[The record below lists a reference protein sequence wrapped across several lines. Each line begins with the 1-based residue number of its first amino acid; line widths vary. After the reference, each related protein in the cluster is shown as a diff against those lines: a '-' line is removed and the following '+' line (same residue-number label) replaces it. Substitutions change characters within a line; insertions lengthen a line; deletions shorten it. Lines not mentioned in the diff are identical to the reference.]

1 MMTMTAAADALAS
14 WGGPADLSAWETV
27 MWRTEGNHHTRSA
40 GVVVEILDTE
50 PDWNR
55 LVAAHDRLIQRIPRL
70 RERVVEPPLPVVAPA
85 WSPDPNF
92 DLSYHLQH
100 VRLPE
105 GGRLDDLYAIA
116 SVLAARP
123 LDPQRPQWEAML
135 VGGLPGGQAAYLLK
149 GHHSLTDGLGMVQLL
164 DLTHGKGPEPSE
176 LTTPPIEPIRR
187 TESPSRLL
195 VNRLASKIA
204 SAPTDLANAAAHV
217 VGRFA
222 GDPLG
227 TTGEAIRFGRSL
239 RRVLMPPTAPRS
251 PILRDGGIGYRF
263 ITLEV
268 PLSTLKAAGKAA
280 GGSVNDAFLAGLL
293 GGMRRYHDERGVAVE
308 HLPMAIPV
316 SLRTADDP
324 MGGNRFAGARFVA
337 PVGEADPQTRIAAVL
352 RFIAEARQEPAI
364 GFTDL
369 VAPVLSVL
377 PGWILTQIAA
387 QMTTAN
393 DLQASNMGVVGR
405 TLYLAGAKV
414 LRLYVVGPRPGVAVM
429 ATMLSYDGICCIG
442 VNFDPGV
449 ISDEP
454 VFSRCLQEGFDEV
467 LRLADQPKRR
477 RTDVSR

>member
-1 MMTMTAAADALAS
+1 
-14 WGGPADLSAWETV
+14 
-27 MWRTEGNHHTRSA
+27 
-40 GVVVEILDTE
+40 VVVEILDTE

-105 GGRLDDLYAIA
+105 GGRLEDLYAIA

-149 GHHSLTDGLGMVQLL
+149 GHHSLTDGLGMIQLL

-176 LTTPPIEPIRR
+176 VTAPVVPPRR
-187 TESPSRLL
+187 TESPSGLL
-195 VNRLASKIA
+195 VNRLVSKIA
-204 SAPTDLANAAAHV
+204 GAPTDLVNTAAHV
-217 VGRFA
+217 VGRLA
-222 GDPLG
+222 GNPLG
-227 TTGEAIRFGRSL
+227 TTGDAIRYGQSL
-239 RRVLMPPTAPRS
+239 RRVLMPPAAPRS
-251 PILRDGGIGYRF
+251 PVLRDGGVGYRF
-263 ITLEV
+263 ITLDV
-268 PLSTLKAAGKAA
+268 PLGTLKAAGKAA

-293 GGMRRYHDERGVAVE
+293 GGVRRYHDERGVTVE

-316 SLRTADDP
+316 SMRTADDP

-337 PVGEADPQTRIAAVL
+337 PVGEADPQTRIAAVH
-352 RFIAEARQEPAI
+352 RFIAKARQEPAI
-364 GFTDL
+364 GFAEL

-377 PGWILTQIAA
+377 PGWILTQIAE

-414 LRLYVVGPRPGVAVM
+414 LRLYVVGPRPGVAAM

-442 VNFDPGV
+442 VNINPDV
-449 ISDEP
+449 ITDEA
-454 VFSRCLQEGFDEV
+454 VFSRCLKDGFDEV
-467 LRLADQPKRR
+467 LRLADQPEGM
-477 RTDVSR
+477 RTDVRQ

>member
-1 MMTMTAAADALAS
+1 MTMTAKSDALAA

-70 RERVVEPPLPVVAPA
+70 RERVVEPRLPVVAPA

-100 VRLPE
+100 VRVPE
-105 GGRLDDLYAIA
+105 GGRLEDLYAIA

-135 VGGLPGGQAAYLLK
+135 VGGLPGGQAAYVLK
-149 GHHSLTDGLGMVQLL
+149 GHHSLTDGLGMIQLL

-176 LTTPPIEPIRR
+176 VTAPVVPPRR
-187 TESPSRLL
+187 TESPSGLL
-195 VNRLASKIA
+195 VNRLVSKVTG
-204 SAPTDLANAAAHV
+204 APTDLVNTAAHV
-217 VGRFA
+217 VGRLA
-222 GDPLG
+222 GNPLG
-227 TTGEAIRFGRSL
+227 TTGDAIRYGQSL
-239 RRVLMPPTAPRS
+239 RRMLMPPAAPRS
-251 PILRDGGIGYRF
+251 PVLRDGGVGYRF
-263 ITLEV
+263 ITLDV
-268 PLSTLKAAGKAA
+268 PLGTLKAAGKAA

-293 GGMRRYHDERGVAVE
+293 GGVRRYHDERGVTVE

-316 SLRTADDP
+316 SMRTADDP

-337 PVGEADPQTRIAAVL
+337 PVGEADPQTRIAAVH
-352 RFIAEARQEPAI
+352 RFIAKARQEPAI
-364 GFTDL
+364 GFAEL

-377 PGWILTQIAA
+377 PGWILTQIAE

-414 LRLYVVGPRPGVAVM
+414 LRLYVVGPRPGVAAM

-442 VNFDPGV
+442 VNIDPDV
-449 ISDEP
+449 ITDEA
-454 VFSRCLQEGFDEV
+454 VFSRCLKDGFDEV
-467 LRLADQPKRR
+467 LRLADQPEGM
-477 RTDVSR
+477 RTDVRQ

>member
-1 MMTMTAAADALAS
+1 MTMTANSDALAA

-70 RERVVEPPLPVVAPA
+70 RERVVEPRLPVVAPA

-105 GGRLDDLYAIA
+105 GGRLADLYAIA

-135 VGGLPGGQAAYLLK
+135 VGGLPGGQAAYVLK
-149 GHHSLTDGLGMVQLL
+149 GHHSLTDGLGMIQLL

-176 LTTPPIEPIRR
+176 VTAPVVPPRR
-187 TESPSRLL
+187 TESPSGLL
-195 VNRLASKIA
+195 VNRLVSKVTG
-204 SAPTDLANAAAHV
+204 APTDLVNTAAHV
-217 VGRFA
+217 VGRLA
-222 GDPLG
+222 GNPLG
-227 TTGEAIRFGRSL
+227 TTGDAIRYGQSL
-239 RRVLMPPTAPRS
+239 RRMLMPPAAPRS
-251 PILRDGGIGYRF
+251 PVLRDGGVGYRF
-263 ITLEV
+263 ITLDV

-293 GGMRRYHDERGVAVE
+293 GGVRRYHDERGVTVE

-316 SLRTADDP
+316 SMRTADDP

-337 PVGEADPQTRIAAVL
+337 PVGEADPQTRIAAVH
-352 RFIAEARQEPAI
+352 RFIAKARQEPAI
-364 GFTDL
+364 GFAEL

-377 PGWILTQIAA
+377 PGWILTQIAE

-414 LRLYVVGPRPGVAVM
+414 LRLYVVGPRPGVAAM

-442 VNFDPGV
+442 VNIDPDV
-449 ISDEP
+449 ITDEA
-454 VFSRCLQEGFDEV
+454 VFSRCLKDGFDEV
-467 LRLADQPKRR
+467 LRLADQPEGM
-477 RTDVSR
+477 RTDVRQ

>member
-1 MMTMTAAADALAS
+1 MTMTANSDALAS
-14 WGGPADLSAWETV
+14 WGGSADLSAWETV

-70 RERVVEPPLPVVAPA
+70 RERVVEPRLPVVAPA

-100 VRLPE
+100 VRVPE
-105 GGRLDDLYAIA
+105 GGRLEDLYAIA

-135 VGGLPGGQAAYLLK
+135 VGGLPGGQAAYVLK
-149 GHHSLTDGLGMVQLL
+149 GHHSLTDGLGMIQLL

-176 LTTPPIEPIRR
+176 VTAPVVPPRR
-187 TESPSRLL
+187 TESPSGLL
-195 VNRLASKIA
+195 VNRLVSKVTG
-204 SAPTDLANAAAHV
+204 APTELVNTAAHV
-217 VGRFA
+217 VGRLA
-222 GDPLG
+222 GNPLG
-227 TTGEAIRFGRSL
+227 TTGDVIRYGQSL
-239 RRVLMPPTAPRS
+239 RRMLMPPAAPRS
-251 PILRDGGIGYRF
+251 PVLRDGGVGYRF
-263 ITLEV
+263 ITLDV

-293 GGMRRYHDERGVAVE
+293 GGVRRYHDERGVTVE

-316 SLRTADDP
+316 SMRTADDP

-337 PVGEADPQTRIAAVL
+337 PVGEADPQTRIAAVH
-352 RFIAEARQEPAI
+352 RFIAKARQEPAI
-364 GFTDL
+364 GFAEL

-377 PGWILTQIAA
+377 PGWILTQIAE

-414 LRLYVVGPRPGVAVM
+414 LRLYVVGPRPGVAAM

-442 VNFDPGV
+442 VNIDPDV
-449 ISDEP
+449 ITDEA
-454 VFSRCLQEGFDEV
+454 VFSRCLKDGFDEV
-467 LRLADQPKRR
+467 LRLADQPEGM
-477 RTDVSR
+477 RTDVRQ

>member
-1 MMTMTAAADALAS
+1 MTMTATADALAS

-70 RERVVEPPLPVVAPA
+70 RERVVEPRLPVVAPA

-100 VRLPE
+100 VRVPE
-105 GGRLDDLYAIA
+105 GGRLEDLYAIA

-135 VGGLPGGQAAYLLK
+135 VGGLPGGQAAYVLK
-149 GHHSLTDGLGMVQLL
+149 GHHSLTDGLGMIQLL

-176 LTTPPIEPIRR
+176 VTAPVVPPRR
-187 TESPSRLL
+187 TESPSGLL
-195 VNRLASKIA
+195 VNRLVSKVTG
-204 SAPTDLANAAAHV
+204 APTDLVNTAAHV
-217 VGRFA
+217 VGRLA
-222 GDPLG
+222 GNPLG
-227 TTGEAIRFGRSL
+227 TTGDAIRYGQSL
-239 RRVLMPPTAPRS
+239 RRMLMPPAAPRS
-251 PILRDGGIGYRF
+251 PVLRDGGVGYRF
-263 ITLEV
+263 ITLDV

-293 GGMRRYHDERGVAVE
+293 GGVRRYHDERGVTVE

-316 SLRTADDP
+316 SMRTADDP

-337 PVGEADPQTRIAAVL
+337 PVGEADPQTRIAAVH
-352 RFIAEARQEPAI
+352 RFIAKARQEPAI
-364 GFTDL
+364 GFAEL

-377 PGWILTQIAA
+377 PGWILTQIAE

-414 LRLYVVGPRPGVAVM
+414 LRLYVVGPRPGVAAM

-442 VNFDPGV
+442 VNIDPDV
-449 ISDEP
+449 ITDEA
-454 VFSRCLQEGFDEV
+454 VFSRCLKDGFDEV
-467 LRLADQPKRR
+467 LRLADQPEGM
-477 RTDVSR
+477 RTDVRQ